1 MLVTLNII
9 AAYHEKIAQA
19 TEKKVVKIL
28 NYVANHPEE
37 ITCYHTSGMI
47 LHIHSDAY
55 FLSVLGSNIR
65 AGGYHY
71 LSSPFTKPNPPPP
84 PIPSPLNLPIH
95 VECTTMNNFLESA
108 MESELGALFFNCQ
121 CGATL
126 IIYLEYIGHRQP
138 PKPVIT
144 DSATRDVFVNNN
156 ILQRR
161 SISRSR
167 SIDMIFYWL

>member
-1 MLVTLNII
+1 MGTFLYYVRISNPTMLVTLNII

-84 PIPSPLNLPIH
+84 PH
-95 VECTTMNNFLESA
+95 
-108 MESELGALFFNCQ
+108 
-121 CGATL
+121 TL
-126 IIYLEYIGHRQP
+126 STQLTH
-138 PKPVIT
+138 
-144 DSATRDVFVNNN
+144 TRGMHHNE
-156 ILQRR
+156 
-161 SISRSR
+161 
-167 SIDMIFYWL
+167 